1 MVSVKTRPL
10 TVENGEA
17 AAQIF
22 FDAVRNGTTD
32 VYSIE
37 QREAWDGSA
46 HNPTGWQHKF
56 KATVGFAADLGDK
69 LVGFMTLDTDD
80 YIDLA
85 FVRADLSG
93 RGIGRSL
100 YYLIEAHA
108 ISDGTKRLTTEASK
122 KAKPFFERM
131 GWLVQMTNLGEP
143 TFADD
148 ILDPSFTMPTA
159 SNSTDPA
166 CARPLLRPAEMTT
179 IDHPTAS
186 IRPPKS
192 SPGQSGRFHRNAHGC
207 PFCYHCRRLGEAI
220 RGILVD
226 SNFRTRGTNDND
238 GRFPFEEER
247 TFAGMARQR

>member
-22 FDAVRNGTTD
+22 FDAVHNGTTD

-37 QREAWDGSA
+37 QREAWDRSA
-46 HNPTGWQHKF
+46 PNPTGWQHKF
-56 KATVGFAADLGDK
+56 KDTVGFAADMGDK
-69 LVGFMTLDTDD
+69 LVGFMTLDTDG

-85 FVRADLSG
+85 FFRADLSG

-131 GWLVQMTNLGEP
+131 GWLVQTTNLGEP

-166 CARPLLRPAEMTT
+166 CARPLLRPA
-179 IDHPTAS
+179 
-186 IRPPKS
+186 
-192 SPGQSGRFHRNAHGC
+192 G
-207 PFCYHCRRLGEAI
+207 
-220 RGILVD
+220 
-226 SNFRTRGTNDND
+226 NDNKRSPNGVD
-238 GRFPFEEER
+238 QAAQIEPGPKWPFSLECARMPILLSLSAVGRSHP
-247 TFAGMARQR
+247 GDPG